1 VDFWPYV
8 IVAVGAVALAFII
21 FFVMKAGKRKKE
33 EREPSAEVS
42 EVTKA
47 WPIKTTRS
55 VTVDEAEKAR
65 TELRMLD
72 LERGVLSDAIRRL
85 YEAQAEGKISEE
97 ERELL
102 AERYKER
109 MMEIKDTIS
118 KSESVVAL
126 QELETMQEDLLKL
139 FNERFDELC
148 NKIEEVRSRLGV
160 EPIKE
165 ALIPTPTPTPTP
177 PSEEKEK
184 KKVRKPAPPP
194 RKTEAEKRIEE
205 IKAEV
210 EKVLERLGQIE
221 VEA

>member
-1 VDFWPYV
+1 VDFWPYI
-8 IVAVGAVALAFII
+8 IVAVGAVVLVFIM
-21 FFVMKAGKRKKE
+21 FFAMKSGKRKKKE
-33 EREPSAEVS
+33 KEPPSEGP

-55 VTVDEAEKAR
+55 VTIDEAEKAR
-65 TELRMLD
+65 TKLRMLD
-72 LERGVLSDAIRRL
+72 LEREVLSDAIRRL
-85 YEAQAEGKISEE
+85 YEAQAEGKISQE

-126 QELETMQEDLLKL
+126 HELETMQEDLLKL

-160 EPIKE
+160 EPMKE

>member
-8 IVAVGAVALAFII
+8 IVAVGAVVLIFIMFLAI
-21 FFVMKAGKRKKE
+21 KTGKRKKE
-33 EREPSAEVS
+33 EKEASLEVP

-47 WPIKTTRS
+47 WPIKTARS
-55 VTVDEAEKAR
+55 ITIDEAEKAR

-118 KSESVVAL
+118 KSESVVTL
-126 QELETMQEDLLKL
+126 HELETMQEDLLKL

-165 ALIPTPTPTPTP
+165 APIPTPTPTP
-177 PSEEKEK
+177 PSEEKEEK
-184 KKVRKPAPPP
+184 RKVRKPAPPP